1 MCGEGCQG
9 PVVSVFITMRR
20 GAGKKSQNREL
31 GEGRVP
37 GVPGERS
44 WRESPGPSRASP
56 GLPPSCS
63 VADAIGLGNPCLGI
77 EDLHCELL
85 GLRSLFQSPFLFP
98 KVSSWC
104 TGAHSAILL
113 VGKLRLSRERRLCR
127 ADSFQN
133 GKDKL
138 HPRLLRRGQYVLLF

>member
-1 MCGEGCQG
+1 ME
-9 PVVSVFITMRR
+9 
-20 GAGKKSQNREL
+20 
-31 GEGRVP
+31 
-37 GVPGERS
+37 
-44 WRESPGPSRASP
+44 
-56 GLPPSCS
+56 
-63 VADAIGLGNPCLGI
+63 GLG
-77 EDLHCELL
+77 CELL
-85 GLRSLFQSPFLFP
+85 GLRSLFRSPFLFP

-138 HPRLLRRGQYVLLF
+138 HQRLLRRGQYVLLF

>member
-1 MCGEGCQG
+1 ME
-9 PVVSVFITMRR
+9 
-20 GAGKKSQNREL
+20 
-31 GEGRVP
+31 
-37 GVPGERS
+37 
-44 WRESPGPSRASP
+44 
-56 GLPPSCS
+56 
-63 VADAIGLGNPCLGI
+63 GLG
-77 EDLHCELL
+77 CELL

-138 HPRLLRRGQYVLLF
+138 YQRLLRRGQYVLLF